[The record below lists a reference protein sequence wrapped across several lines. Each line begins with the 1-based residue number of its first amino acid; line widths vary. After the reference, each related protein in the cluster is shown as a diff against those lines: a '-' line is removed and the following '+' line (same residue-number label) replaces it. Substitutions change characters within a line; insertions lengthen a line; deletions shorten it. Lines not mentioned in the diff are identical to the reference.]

1 MATFAD
7 DTTIMAVGDS
17 VEEATEKLQRT
28 VDKINNWTT
37 KWLIKL
43 NEAKSVHVDFTNKR
57 CQHIPTTI
65 NGDVIPSPKHSKI
78 PCHDAGFQAAL
89 EGARQEKTRRALT
102 EIQIKKMYWLMG
114 RRSALSI
121 LNKLM
126 LYKQILKP
134 VWTYGIQL
142 WGCTKQ
148 SNIAIIQR
156 FQNKVLRNILD
167 ATWYIRNA
175 DIHRDLQME
184 TVMNEIGK
192 TAKKHKERL
201 LHHVKVEVIQ
211 LLDNRELVRRFKR
224 RKPF

>member
-1 MATFAD
+1 M
-7 DTTIMAVGDS
+7 M
-17 VEEATEKLQRT
+17 
-28 VDKINNWTT
+28 
-37 KWLIKL
+37 
-43 NEAKSVHVDFTNKR
+43 
-57 CQHIPTTI
+57 
-65 NGDVIPSPKHSKI
+65 
-78 PCHDAGFQAAL
+78 
-89 EGARQEKTRRALT
+89 
-102 EIQIKKMYWLMG
+102 
-114 RRSALSI
+114 
-121 LNKLM
+121 
-126 LYKQILKP
+126 YKQILKP
-134 VWTYGIQL
+134 VWTYSLQL